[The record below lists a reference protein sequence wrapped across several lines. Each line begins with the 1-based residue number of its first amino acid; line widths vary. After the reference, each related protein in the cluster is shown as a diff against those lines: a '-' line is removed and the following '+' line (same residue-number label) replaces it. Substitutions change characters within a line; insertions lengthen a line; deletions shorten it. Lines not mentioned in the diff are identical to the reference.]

1 VSGNVSLGVC
11 TDARHVSCGFQ
22 AGLITSG
29 GGSAL
34 FDGDG
39 GGDGGGSVVMRA
51 EMAVI
56 RLQQHLHVYPKDLK
70 NT

>member
-11 TDARHVSCGFQ
+11 TDAGRVSCGFW
-22 AGLITSG
+22 AGLTTSG

-39 GGDGGGSVVMRA
+39 GGDGGGCAVMRA
-51 EMAVI
+51 EMAVQC
-56 RLQQHLHVYPKDLK
+56 RDGK
-70 NT
+70 